1 MTIAI
6 FSFIDSQCHKYDN
19 KLINIYN
26 TEKKQRF
33 LNWKIYII
41 IELYKSLADLTSNES
56 RYSSTSLMR

>member
-33 LNWKIYII
+33 FKLENIY
-41 IELYKSLADLTSNES
+41 YH
-56 RYSSTSLMR
+56 